1 MRNKIFCLCDLGVSC
16 ALSTSMKQWPVNVL
30 VCKRV
35 KSNAT
40 ESWEMWSLAG
50 QQYPGY
56 NSRTREEGQRGLWW
70 LASGL
75 VHKWSY
81 PPQEI
86 ETQGSEATCL
96 RSDKK
101 QSWELNTCLINFF
114 YWKWED
120 PPQESITAAMQTCV
134 QRPVCWEAYV
144 HLALLPN
151 TSEALG
157 GALTTWSR
165 DIGGRAEETGFYHI
179 GSRKALEALKQ
190 EYNAVTAMWE
200 VN

>member
-1 MRNKIFCLCDLGVSC
+1 
-16 ALSTSMKQWPVNVL
+16 
-30 VCKRV
+30 
-35 KSNAT
+35 
-40 ESWEMWSLAG
+40 
-50 QQYPGY
+50 
-56 NSRTREEGQRGLWW
+56 
-70 LASGL
+70 
-75 VHKWSY
+75 
-81 PPQEI
+81 
-86 ETQGSEATCL
+86 
-96 RSDKK
+96 
-101 QSWELNTCLINFF
+101 
-114 YWKWED
+114 
-120 PPQESITAAMQTCV
+120 MQTCV

-200 VN
+200 VNQLEGDTGDKDAVAMVPGSVVVFSMYRMKALVENVIGTWHPVLEKDTPHFIQVGSNLQGPGISCDWGRGQGPWSYFIY